1 MFFKLLLRL
10 LTVFRGFFNLRNR
23 DVSPVHNIILKIIGQ
38 VEVIDSQEK
47 RLRLKPWQI
56 PALVMAEDDHY
67 QLSTTLC
74 FLVKGSTSSLGS
86 HFVVIYE

>member
-1 MFFKLLLRL
+1 M
-10 LTVFRGFFNLRNR
+10 
-23 DVSPVHNIILKIIGQ
+23 ILKIIGQ

-47 RLRLKPWQI
+47 TLRVKPWQI